1 LTGRSTGA
9 RGNGADDPKDWE
21 NAMLKWMCAA
31 GLAAALAL
39 PAAAQKEDRA
49 PKQLTAANGAVV
61 KEAVETVKQP
71 GECTVTYT
79 VGKDGKPKDMK
90 ADCTPAD
97 YAPFA
102 LKAMSTVTWSPE
114 LVSGEAFETEGIKQ
128 PFKFGVQVVAN
139 SDKPPVATVQIDGAE
154 INRALI
160 KVNAEGNCNMSY
172 VVGTDGV
179 PKDIAPNC
187 TPAKFD
193 RYIKAAVEK
202 MRFTPGEKDGKPVD
216 WPMTNQVLN
225 LKKGN
230 N

>member
-1 LTGRSTGA
+1 
-9 RGNGADDPKDWE
+9 
-21 NAMLKWMCAA
+21 MLKWMCAA

-128 PFKFGVQVVAN
+128 PFKFGVQVVAA
-139 SDKPPVATVQIDGAE
+139 SASKSPVATAPLE
-154 INRALI
+154 PALLNRAVDR
-160 KVNAEGNCNMSY
+160 VNADGSCNMSY
-172 VVGTDGV
+172 VVGADGV
-179 PKDIAPNC
+179 PKDIEPHC

-193 RYIKAAVEK
+193 RYIKDAIEK

-216 WPMTNQVLN
+216 WPMTNQVLT
-225 LKKGN
+225 LKRAGN
-230 N
+230 